1 MGSKEA
7 REEQPEPCAFV
18 CLCFLEGLRS
28 MSWGGNKTASFAHS
42 QLAQLA
48 WAINSVDRSRPLR
61 EIEEHLLQLA
71 HQVDNINTRRDR
83 ELRAKRKA
91 LIKKIEKIIAEID
104 ESSSSSS
111 SSSRSS
117 SSSSSSSSSED
128 RRKRRR
134 KGRKRSSRRNDKKSS
149 KHRDR
154 NKKESKRKR
163 EDDDSDDER
172 DRKEKE
178 PRRTDKDDAR
188 RDDGAKRRDDGPS
201 ARTKEPEI
209 DSAP

>member
-1 MGSKEA
+1 
-7 REEQPEPCAFV
+7 
-18 CLCFLEGLRS
+18 

-91 LIKKIEKIIAEID
+91 LIKKIEKLVGEID

-111 SSSRSS
+111 ESSRSS
-117 SSSSSSSSSED
+117 SSSSSSSSDGDD
-128 RRKRRR
+128 RRRRR
-134 KGRKRSSRRNDKKSS
+134 AKKKRDAKKRSSRGRKK
-149 KHRDR
+149 
-154 NKKESKRKR
+154 KRKR
-163 EDDDSDDER
+163 GDDDGGDEKKRAKGGGDGAGDD
-172 DRKEKE
+172 
-178 PRRTDKDDAR
+178 RREA
-188 RDDGAKRRDDGPS
+188 RDDTKPEKRER
-201 ARTKEPEI
+201 R
-209 DSAP
+209 